1 MKGPLCLIIMDGWGI
16 NPSKDGNA
24 IALAKTPVLNSLS
37 ITYPSTKLNCS
48 GLSVGLPTGQMGN
61 SEVGHLNIGAGRV
74 VYQDFTR
81 IGRAVEEGDFFKNPV
96 LLDAMSKVKSNR
108 SSLHV
113 MGLLS
118 DGGVHSHIE
127 HLFALT
133 GMAKDNGIEKL
144 FIHALLDGRD
154 TPPRS
159 ALAYIKATEDHLKKE
174 GLGEIATVIGRYY
187 AMDRDKRWD
196 RVKQAYDAIVQG
208 VGVEAESASQAVE
221 RSYSRG
227 EGDEFVRPAVIK
239 KSGVPVAALNDNDA
253 VIFFNFRTDRTREI
267 TRALT
272 FADFDGFE
280 RKKVPALSSFVC
292 MTEYDETF
300 GLPAAF
306 PPIKLTNIFGEV
318 ISRAGLRQLRIAE
331 TEKYAHVTFF
341 FNGGLEE
348 PFPLEDRRLI
358 PSPKDVPTYDLK
370 PEMSAFE
377 VTKELISDIEKE
389 RHDVIILNYANGDMV
404 GHSGFME
411 AARKA
416 VEAVD
421 TCVGVVVEAVRAKG
435 GKVLITSD
443 HGNAE
448 QMVDYGTGA
457 PHTAHTSYP
466 VPFILVDDERKGVKL
481 REGSLAD
488 IAPTMLEILGL
499 PVPKEMEGKSLIIL

>member
-16 NPSKDGNA
+16 NPREDGNA
-24 IALAKTPVLNSLS
+24 IALAKTPVLDNLS

-48 GLSVGLPTGQMGN
+48 GLSVGLPGGQMGN
-61 SEVGHLNIGAGRV
+61 SEVGHLNIGAGRT

-81 IGRAVEEGDFFKNPV
+81 IGKAIEDGDFFKNPV

-108 SSLHV
+108 SSLHL

-118 DGGVHSHIE
+118 DGGVHSHTE

-133 GMAKDNGIEKL
+133 RMAKDNGIEKL

-159 ALAYIKATEDHLKKE
+159 ALAYIKATEDRLKKE

-187 AMDRDKRWD
+187 AMDRDRRWD

-208 VGVEAESASQAVE
+208 VGGEAESASEAVE
-221 RSYSRG
+221 KSYSRE
-227 EGDEFVRPAVIK
+227 EGDEFVRPTVIK
-239 KSGVPVAALNDNDA
+239 KNGVPIAALNDKDA

-272 FADFDGFE
+272 SADFDGFD

-306 PPIKLTNIFGEV
+306 PPIKLANIFGEV

-341 FNGGLEE
+341 FNGGVEE
-348 PFPLEDRRLI
+348 PYPLEDRRLI

-377 VTKELISDIEKE
+377 VTKELVSDIEKE
-389 RHDVIILNYANGDMV
+389 RHDVIILNYANCDMV
-404 GHSGFME
+404 GHSGFMD

-421 TCVGVVVEAVRAKG
+421 ACVGLVVEAVRGKG

-457 PHTAHTSYP
+457 PHTAHTSNP
-466 VPFILVDDERKGVKL
+466 VPFILVDDERRGSKL

-499 PVPKEMEGKSLIIL
+499 AVPKEMEGKSLIVP

>member
-16 NPSKDGNA
+16 NPEDDGNA
-24 IALAKTPVLNSLS
+24 IAVAKTPVIDNLS
-37 ITYPSTKLNCS
+37 KIHPSTILNAS
-48 GLSVGLPTGQMGN
+48 GLSVGLPKGQMGN

-81 IGRAVEEGDFFKNPV
+81 ISKAIEDRDFFNNPV
-96 LLDAMSKVKSNR
+96 LLDAMSAVTSNR

-118 DGGVHSHIE
+118 DGGVHSHVE
-127 HLFALT
+127 HLFALIE
-133 GMAKDNGIEKL
+133 MAKKNGIERL

-159 ALAYIKATEDHLKKE
+159 ALGYIKATEDCIKQV
-174 GLGEIATVIGRYY
+174 GLGEISTVTGRYY
-187 AMDRDKRWD
+187 AMDRDKRWE
-196 RVKQAYDAIVQG
+196 RVKQAYDAIVLG
-208 VGVEAESASQAVE
+208 GGLEADSASQAVE
-221 RSYSRG
+221 NSYARG
-227 EGDEFVRPAVIK
+227 EGDEFVKPTVIK
-239 KSGVPVAALNDNDA
+239 RSGAPIGVVSDKDA

-272 FADFDGFE
+272 FKNFDGFE

-300 GLPAAF
+300 GLPVAF
-306 PPIKLTNIFGEV
+306 PPVKLTNIFGEV
-318 ISRAGLRQLRIAE
+318 ISRAGLKQLRIAE

-341 FNGGLEE
+341 FNGGREE
-348 PFPLEDRRLI
+348 PYPLEDRRLI
-358 PSPKDVPTYDLK
+358 PSPKEVPTYDFK

-377 VTKELISDIEKE
+377 VTKELVSDIENGK
-389 RHDVIILNYANGDMV
+389 HDVIILNYANADMV
-404 GHSGFME
+404 GHTGFIE
-411 AARKA
+411 AAKKA

-421 TCVGVVVEAVRAKG
+421 TCVGRVVDAVRARG

-448 QMVDYGTGA
+448 QMVDYVTHA

-466 VPFILVDDERKGVKL
+466 VPFILVDDERKGAKL
-481 REGSLAD
+481 REGILAD
-488 IAPTMLEILGL
+488 IAPTMLEMLGL
-499 PVPKEMEGKSLIIL
+499 PVPKEMEGKSLIV

>member
-16 NPSKDGNA
+16 NPEDDGNA
-24 IALAKTPVLNSLS
+24 IAVAKTPVIDNLSKIYPS
-37 ITYPSTKLNCS
+37 ITLNAS
-48 GLSVGLPTGQMGN
+48 GLSVGLPRGQMGN

-81 IGRAVEEGDFFKNPV
+81 IRKAIEEGDFFNNTI
-96 LLDAMSKVKSNR
+96 LLDAMSAVTSNR

-118 DGGVHSHIE
+118 DGGVHSHVE
-127 HLFALT
+127 HLFALIE
-133 GMAKDNGIEKL
+133 MAKKNGIERL

-159 ALAYIKATEDHLKKE
+159 ALGYIKATEDCIKQV
-174 GLGEIATVIGRYY
+174 GLGEISTVTGRYY
-187 AMDRDKRWD
+187 AMDRDKRWE
-196 RVKQAYDAIVQG
+196 RVKQAYGAVVLG
-208 VGVEAESASQAVE
+208 EGLEADSASQAVE
-221 RSYSRG
+221 NSYARG
-227 EGDEFVRPAVIK
+227 EGDEFVKPTVIK
-239 KSGVPVAALNDNDA
+239 RSGAPIGVISDKDA

-272 FADFDGFE
+272 FKNFDGFE

-300 GLPAAF
+300 PLPVAF
-306 PPIKLTNIFGEV
+306 PPVKLTNIFGEV
-318 ISRAGLRQLRIAE
+318 ISRAGLKQLRIAE

-341 FNGGLEE
+341 FNGGREE
-348 PFPLEDRRLI
+348 PYPLEDRRLI
-358 PSPKDVPTYDLK
+358 PSPKEVPTYDFK

-377 VTKELISDIEKE
+377 VTKELVSDIENG
-389 RHDVIILNYANGDMV
+389 RHDVIILNYANADMV
-404 GHSGFME
+404 GHTGFIE
-411 AARKA
+411 AAKRA

-421 TCVGVVVEAVRAKG
+421 TCVGRVVEAVRARG

-448 QMVDYGTGA
+448 QMADYVTHA

-466 VPFILVDDERKGVKL
+466 VPFILVDDDRKGAKL
-481 REGSLAD
+481 REGILAD
-488 IAPTMLEILGL
+488 IAPTMLEMLGL
-499 PVPKEMEGKSLIIL
+499 PVPKEMEGKSLIL

>member
-16 NPSKDGNA
+16 NPKADGNA
-24 IALAKTPVLNSLS
+24 IAVAKTPVIDNLS
-37 ITYPSTKLNCS
+37 KIYPSTTLNAA
-48 GLSVGLPTGQMGN
+48 GLSVGLPRGQMGN

-74 VYQDFTR
+74 VYQDFTK
-81 IGRAVEEGDFFKNPV
+81 ISKAIEEGGFFNNPV
-96 LLDAMSKVKSNR
+96 LLDAMSAVTSNR

-118 DGGVHSHIE
+118 DGGVHSHVE
-127 HLFALT
+127 HLFALIE
-133 GMAKDNGIEKL
+133 MAKKNGIERL

-159 ALAYIKATEDHLKKE
+159 ALGYIKATEDCIKQV
-174 GLGEIATVIGRYY
+174 GLGEISTVTGRYY
-187 AMDRDKRWD
+187 AMDRDKRWE
-196 RVKQAYDAIVQG
+196 RVKQAYDAIVLG
-208 VGVEAESASQAVE
+208 EGLEADSASQAVE
-221 RSYSRG
+221 NSYARG
-227 EGDEFVRPAVIK
+227 EGDEFVKPTVIERNGAPV
-239 KSGVPVAALNDNDA
+239 GVLSDKDA

-272 FADFDGFE
+272 FKNFDGFE
-280 RKKVPALSSFVC
+280 RKKVPVLSSFVC

-300 GLPAAF
+300 GLPVAF
-306 PPIKLTNIFGEV
+306 PPVKLTNKFGDV

-341 FNGGLEE
+341 FNGGVEE
-348 PFPLEDRRLI
+348 PNQNEDRKLI
-358 PSPKDVPTYDLK
+358 PSPKEVPTYDFK

-377 VTKELISDIEKE
+377 VTKELVSDIENG
-389 RHDVIILNYANGDMV
+389 RHDVIILNYANADMV
-404 GHSGFME
+404 GHTGFIE
-411 AARKA
+411 AAKKA

-421 TCVGVVVEAVRAKG
+421 TCVGRVVEAVKKRG

-448 QMVDYGTGA
+448 QMMDYETHA

-466 VPFILVDDERKGVKL
+466 VPFILVDDERKGAKL
-481 REGSLAD
+481 REGILAD
-488 IAPTMLEILGL
+488 IAPTMLEMLGL
-499 PVPKEMEGKSLIIL
+499 PVPKEMEGKSLIIA